1 MRVLGESP
9 CSCIAQKCIAQKCI
23 AQKLPDTYFSLVRA
37 AQNLT
42 LDKQN

>member
-9 CSCIAQKCIAQKCI
+9 CSCIAQKCI